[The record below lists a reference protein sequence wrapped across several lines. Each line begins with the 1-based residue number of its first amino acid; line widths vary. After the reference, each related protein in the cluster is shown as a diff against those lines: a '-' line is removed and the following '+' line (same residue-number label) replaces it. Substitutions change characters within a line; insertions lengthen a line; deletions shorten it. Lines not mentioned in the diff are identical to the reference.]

1 MYVRIQST
9 IDLSLK
15 IIGRLNGAA
24 PYTYSKAFEVLA
36 EKSLISSQT
45 AKQMAQA
52 ARLRK
57 VMAHR
62 YGSINMDV
70 IAEVVS
76 KHLDDFHVFI
86 SELEKSLTKKGI
98 DIFDL

>member
-15 IIGRLNGAA
+15 IIGRLNGAV
-24 PYTYSKAFEVLA
+24 PYTYSKPFEVLA

-45 AKQMAQA
+45 AKQMVQA
-52 ARLRK
+52 ARLMK

-62 YGSINMDV
+62 KEASTWM
-70 IAEVVS
+70 
-76 KHLDDFHVFI
+76 
-86 SELEKSLTKKGI
+86 
-98 DIFDL
+98 